1 MTNRTFAIGDI
12 HGCDIAFEK
21 LLELIQ
27 PTADDTIISLGDV
40 IDRGP
45 NSARVVDL
53 LLNLK
58 TQCELVYILGN
69 HEQMMLE
76 ALEGGLRGSMWM
88 MHGGE
93 PTLASYGGA
102 VENIPP
108 VHIDF
113 LASGL
118 AYWETETEIF
128 VHANLDPMCDLAE
141 QDEELLRWTHL
152 KGTESPHPSG
162 KRVICG
168 HTPQPNGLPS
178 IRDGWV
184 CIDTFAYGGMYLTAV
199 EMESNEIYQANQAG
213 HSRKGVRLDDLV

>member
-12 HGCDIAFEK
+12 HGCDVAFEK
-21 LLELIQ
+21 LLDLLQ
-27 PTADDTIISLGDV
+27 LNSDDTLVVLGDV

-45 NSARVVDL
+45 DSARVVSM
-53 LLNLK
+53 LLNL
-58 TQCELVYILGN
+58 QQHCELVYILGN

-76 ALEGGLRGSMWM
+76 ALEDGLRGSMWM

-102 VENIPP
+102 VEEIPP
-108 VHIDF
+108 NHIDF

-118 AYWETETEIF
+118 AYWETETEIY
-128 VHANLDPMCDLAE
+128 VHANLDPTVELDS
-141 QDEELLRWTHL
+141 QDEDFLRWTHL

-162 KRVICG
+162 RRVICG

-199 EMESNEIYQANQAG
+199 DMETNEIYQANQQG
-213 HSRKGVRLDDLV
+213 QSRKGVRLDDLV